1 MTAPGLWVLGGRD
14 ASIPTPQ
21 TRAIL
26 DEIAAERPGMIDV
39 VVHEDAGHDIAHH
52 LYQDEVVDRL
62 SSKLGTT
69 SAD

>member
-1 MTAPGLWVLGGRD
+1 MDTPGLWVLGGRD

-39 VVHEDAGHDIAHH
+39 MVHEDAGHDIGHH
-52 LYQDEVVDRL
+52 LYQDEVVEWL
-62 SSKLGTT
+62 SLQLGTT
-69 SAD
+69 PAD